1 MIDAVILSNF
11 NNDSIK
17 LIAFDFSLNCD
28 HAIND
33 FSSFAMNNLSTG
45 ENYLEPTI
53 EDSLLDPQFVSR
65 FAYSSDKNS
74 GVDSEIK
81 ITLPLESAYQFLESY
96 SEAFEGPNK
105 FPFEMHL
112 LRKYV
117 IIKLCFNS

>member
-1 MIDAVILSNF
+1 MILTNF
-11 NNDSIK
+11 NSDTIR

-28 HAIND
+28 HAIKD
-33 FSSFAMNNLSTG
+33 FASYSMNNMSSPDDS
-45 ENYLEPTI
+45 EKPKI
-53 EDSLLDPQFVSR
+53 EESLLDPKFVSR
-65 FAYSSDKNS
+65 FAYTSDGNS

-81 ITLPLESAYQFLESY
+81 VTLPLESAYQFLESY

-117 IIKLCFNS
+117 VIKLCFSSQNED